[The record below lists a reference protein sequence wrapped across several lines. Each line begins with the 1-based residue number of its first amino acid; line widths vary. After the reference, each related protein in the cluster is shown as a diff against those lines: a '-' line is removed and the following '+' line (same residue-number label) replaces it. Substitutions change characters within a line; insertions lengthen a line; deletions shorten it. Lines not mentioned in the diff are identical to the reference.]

1 MIDRYE
7 RLPEWVRWLLL
18 IPLSAGL
25 TFIEL
30 CLLSLIRQD
39 DFTLIN
45 SAAAIVTFAWLL
57 HELAPRWKNRFVVAS
72 LIFRMIFSVATVSL
86 VFILGATPDRTTW
99 FEIGRELLGWAAG
112 WFVYFSV
119 FREKKGH
126 EPRVSNSKAEPLGR
140 QTPLGSDIKGG
151 KRTRHV
157 DQMWHTLLASDDLKW
172 IQVAQDEVDDVVSLM
187 IESRIDVGKFSG
199 NLEVLLTG
207 GHRAME
213 EMYLATSGGGAPLP
227 STPSISKFARTIDR
241 PPGLPLWFLAGFPD
255 VFAWFEDE
263 QLALFNPSVDEEA
276 RVEATAKLLGLDFD
290 ASQNSDAPDFHN
302 DDGTLHSRYCR
313 NIVANYIR
321 KTGEPLEAAV
331 QEGSDDDI
339 YLGSDFLQ
347 MVGEESNFTLVA
359 SMTTKYYLELKK
371 RYGRLFPNETSLLSM
386 SGILDANYYIFASR
400 QITVAQVIAAAK
412 ETEGA
417 QDRMY
422 EFLIRFEALYLSVDE
437 TRFSGEEVL
446 ETCRSEAEA
455 IRRSIERTTAS
466 YRGEP
471 MIVNGVHTMMSSPQ
485 FLQLRQEVGV
495 ATIRS

>member
-1 MIDRYE
+1 MIKKYE
-7 RLPEWVRWLLL
+7 RLPAWTRWVLLL
-18 IPLSAGL
+18 PMSFAFSVAVTMCLKFVSSLLYGL
-25 TFIEL
+25 FLPT
-30 CLLSLIRQD
+30 
-39 DFTLIN
+39 
-45 SAAAIVTFAWLL
+45 AAIVSFVCAIHT
-57 HELAPRWKNRFVVAS
+57 LAPRWENRFVVVS
-72 LIFRMIFSVATVSL
+72 LILRMVFAVVIGLSIFITGVMPNRT
-86 VFILGATPDRTTW
+86 LG
-99 FEIGRELLGWAAG
+99 FEMGMELLGWAAG
-112 WFVYFSV
+112 WFLYFSV

-126 EPRVSNSKAEPLGR
+126 EPRVSNSEAEPLGR
-140 QTPLGSDIKGG
+140 QTPLGSDIRGG

-199 NLEVLLTG
+199 NLEVLFTG

-371 RYGRLFPNETSLLSM
+371 RYGRSFPNETSLLSM

-412 ETEGA
+412 ETEGE

-466 YRGEP
+466 YKGEP